1 MLTVSIIG
9 KSLNEALA
17 LTKPAIEQDESGIR
31 LLADNTGIAL
41 DIKKFLEAQSYN
53 VMLEDDNGKIIL
65 TSSKVNYLTQNQ
77 NLNAHANLNTNVNPI
92 QTTANLNTIPAT
104 IAFSKMGALANQ
116 NSQSKNKGTF
126 AILITGKNFSRE
138 NKKYGRVFLKR
149 VIESLTQLKQNPD
162 VIAFMNEGVKLALYN
177 SASCDFLKELEAKG
191 SRVMISGMCADNFGL
206 TESIGVGII
215 ANIADIIDAVSACD
229 KVLSF

>member
-9 KSLNEALA
+9 KTLNEALA
-17 LTKPAIEQDESGIR
+17 LTRPAIEQENDEIR

-41 DIKKFLEAQSYN
+41 DMKKFLETQSYD

-65 TSSKVNYLTQNQ
+65 TGSKSE
-77 NLNAHANLNTNVNPI
+77 NPI
-92 QTTANLNTIPAT
+92 QNEILPQNINLNSDTTANSNQITPMQNKKPDN
-104 IAFSKMGALANQ
+104 FKMTA
-116 NSQSKNKGTF
+116 KNNKSTF

-149 VIESLTQLKQNPD
+149 VIESLTELKKNPD
-162 VIAFMNEGVKLALYN
+162 VIAFMNEGVKLVLYN
-177 SASCDFLKELEAKG
+177 SATCDFLKELEAKG
-191 SRVMISGMCADNFGL
+191 SRVMVSGMCADNFGL
-206 TESIGVGII
+206 TESIGAGII
-215 ANIADIIDAVSACD
+215 ANIADIIEAVSNCD